1 MTIKKLEPRGIQ
13 KRKVL
18 SDGTEVL
25 VESIKYVVV
34 LKEISELIEFE
45 QMAKPTK
52 GVYKKRCIVYNDRG
66 DFIAPYSYE
75 ELAQIKKEQY
85 TKNNPI
91 GFIRHGNTKTRR
103 TPRRRNLL

>member
-1 MTIKKLEPRGIQ
+1 MTIKKLEPRGLQ
-13 KRKVL
+13 KKKTL
-18 SDGTEVL
+18 PDGTEVL
-25 VESIKYVVV
+25 VETFKYVVV

-52 GVYKKRCIVYNDRG
+52 GVYKRRCIVYNDKG

-91 GFIRHGNTKTRR
+91 GFIKYDTKKTRR
-103 TPRRRNLL
+103 APRGRNLL

>member
-1 MTIKKLEPRGIQ
+1 MTIKKLEPRGTQ
-13 KRKVL
+13 KRKTL
-18 SDGTEVL
+18 SDGTEVI

-45 QMAKPTK
+45 QMAQPTK

-91 GFIRHGNTKTRR
+91 GFKQHGNTKARR
-103 TPRRRNLL
+103 TPRRRDLL